1 MALRNAFDDL
11 ATSAKQDTGNASL
24 ANIDA
29 DLGST
34 ADAAATSDSG
44 TFSLLALFKRG
55 LGNWTT
61 LLARIPALVNGSISV
76 TMNPTGPTVTTLTSI
91 DNKTAALISGRSG
104 VEPLGQPGVAR
115 QLTAGSASANTALT
129 TTCRRI
135 SVFCRTAD
143 IRYSIGSTSQTASAT
158 TSHYIAAGERLD
170 VAVPSTPNI
179 AVIRAGSTDGT
190 LEVTEL
196 V

>member
-29 DLGST
+29 DLGSP

-44 TFSLLALFKRG
+44 TFSLFALFKRG

-76 TMNPTGPTVTTLTSI
+76 TMNPTGPTVATLTSI
-91 DNKTAALISGRSG
+91 DNKQAVPRTPTTTSVSSAISSTLLLAANTNRRGLSIANDSTASLRLSFDNPATAANAFLVMAPNSFLLLDQQLITTNAIYG
-104 VEPLGQPGVAR
+104 LW
-115 QLTAGSASANTALT
+115 TSANGTAQ
-129 TTCRRI
+129 I
-135 SVFCRTAD
+135 
-143 IRYSIGSTSQTASAT
+143 
-158 TSHYIAAGERLD
+158 
-170 VAVPSTPNI
+170 
-179 AVIRAGSTDGT
+179 
-190 LEVTEL
+190 TEFI
-196 V
+196 